1 MIQEET
7 DDLNSPTT
15 NFLKPSKE
23 NTTPLFKCQLLQ
35 TTLCERKHGGK
46 HLCAQHALVWE
57 GSWST
62 PSSLQTKAAGILKPL
77 RSGFLHCAG
86 P

>member
-7 DDLNSPTT
+7 DDLNRPTT

-23 NTTPLFKCQLLQ
+23 NATPLLKCQLLQ
-35 TTLCERKHGGK
+35 TTLSGRKRGGK

-57 GSWST
+57 GSGST
-62 PSSLQTKAAGILKPL
+62 PSSLQTEAAGILRPL